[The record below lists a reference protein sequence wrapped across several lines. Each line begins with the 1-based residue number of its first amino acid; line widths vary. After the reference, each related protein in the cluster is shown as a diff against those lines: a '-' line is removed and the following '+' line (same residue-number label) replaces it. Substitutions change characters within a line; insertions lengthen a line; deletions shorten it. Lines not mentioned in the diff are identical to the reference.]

1 MNKLIRSV
9 LLLGV
14 HLLTA
19 VSVFLTAVVIV
30 SPLVAVFAV
39 IINLCQIELI
49 KGLVL
54 IAWLVVAF
62 IVWIPLFI
70 RVMIE
75 SHKNIK

>member
-14 HLLTA
+14 HLITA
-19 VSVFLTAVVIV
+19 ISVFLTAVVIV

-39 IINLCQIELI
+39 IINLCQIELV

-75 SHKNIK
+75 SHKKLK